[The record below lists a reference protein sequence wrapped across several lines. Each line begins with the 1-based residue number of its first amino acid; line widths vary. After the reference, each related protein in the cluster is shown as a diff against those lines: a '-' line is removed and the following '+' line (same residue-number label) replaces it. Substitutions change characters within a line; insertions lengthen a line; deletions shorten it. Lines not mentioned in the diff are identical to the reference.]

1 MKRESLRIIL
11 CLLLFVLFLPG
22 ALLAGEP
29 PKEPILRIETG
40 MHTAGI
46 RRISVD
52 RENRLIA
59 TASEDKTVRIWDA
72 GTGALIRIIRPPIGD
87 VDEGKLFAVA
97 LSPDGKTVAAGGLTG
112 DWGDGAVIYL
122 FDTGTGALLRRLR
135 GLPYVTY
142 HLVFSRD
149 GLHLAACLGGAD
161 GIRIYRTSDFTISA
175 LDKDYGGNIYGADFD
190 DVGGLVTTSDDGYLR
205 RYDTRFRL
213 IAKEKAPGGKEPSS
227 VRFSPDGQEIA
238 VGFDDTTAVNILSG
252 KDLAFRFAAETK
264 GVVGNGNLGSV
275 TWSADGL
282 RLYAGGSNPQGIDGM
297 EKNYIRAWSDKGRGG
312 YIDFPAASNTIM
324 DLQPRKGG
332 GVFFGAQDP
341 DFGAIDDQG
350 KTIYFRSPVIADYRN
365 NQEGF
370 QISPDGAVIRFAY
383 ELHGKSPAFFSL
395 TERRLTTGTSVPGG
409 INLAAPRTAAA
420 GLTVTDWFDTTAPKL
435 NGAPLKLN
443 QDQPEMSCSL
453 AIAPDGQTFLLGASW
468 SLRLFN
474 ARGGEI
480 WKAPVPETA
489 WAVNIS
495 TDNRFALA
503 AFGDGTIRWYNMK
516 DGREVLSFF
525 PHKDQKRWVLW
536 TPEGFFDNSEGGAG
550 LVGYHL
556 NQGKDKEATFIPME
570 NLYDVFYRPDIVA
583 TKFKGED
590 ITPLITLT
598 AIEALKNPPP
608 VAEFTTKMTGTDKT
622 PVKVCY
628 RVSSR
633 GGGVGEVRLFHN
645 AKLIKSDGH
654 YREYVRSK
662 EAPMQLAALSSRAIQ
677 ADQKRS
683 IQVRYKEKSIIAS
696 AAKGEVYEDCTDV
709 EAIAGENELSVAA
722 FNKDNTVQ
730 GFLETMTFNANV
742 ASVEPRVYV
751 LIAGI
756 DRYQDKSAKLNYA
769 VKDAKDIHK
778 RISGQL
784 ATLFKKNQIHTVILT
799 NEQVTRNK
807 LLSTLDRLAKDIR
820 PGDYFILFTAG
831 HGVLIQNQYYL
842 LTQDYR
848 GDLDAYC
855 MIGSNEIVEA
865 TKKIKSLNQ
874 LLIFDT
880 CHAGGMDNIVS
891 GLYDARMAVIAKKM
905 GLHIYASASSLEEA
919 MDGYKGNGLFTYHLL
934 KGLNNNRA
942 ADTNRDARVSIVEL
956 GAYTKEQTIDV
967 SCKAGYRQTPLIINF
982 GKDSPLYRLHN

>member
-1 MKRESLRIIL
+1 MKGKTSIIIL
-11 CLLLFVLFLPG
+11 YLILLVSCLPG
-22 ALLAGEP
+22 AVLAGEP

-59 TASEDKTVRIWDA
+59 TASEDKTIRIWDA

-87 VDEGKLFAVA
+87 VDEGKLYAVA
-97 LSPDGKTVAAGGLTG
+97 LSPDGKTIAAGGLTG
-112 DWGDGAVIYL
+112 DWGDGAVIYI

-149 GLHLAACLGGAD
+149 GRHLAACLGGAD
-161 GIRIYRTSDFTISA
+161 GIRIYRTSDFTLSA
-175 LDKDYGGNIYGADFD
+175 LDKDYGGDIYGADFD
-190 DVGGLVTTSDDGYLR
+190 SVGGLVTTSTDGYLR
-205 RYDTRFRL
+205 RYDARFLL
-213 IAKEKAPGGKEPSS
+213 IAKEKAPGGKDPSAI
-227 VRFSPDGQEIA
+227 RFSPDGQEIA
-238 VGFDDTTAVNILSG
+238 VGFDDTTAVNVLSG
-252 KDLAFRFAAETK
+252 NDLAFRFAPDNH

-275 TWSADGL
+275 AWSADGR
-282 RLYAGGSNPQGIDGM
+282 RLYAGGINPKEFHGMGKNSIRTWSDGGRG
-297 EKNYIRAWSDKGRGG
+297 NYIDIPTADS
-312 YIDFPAASNTIM
+312 TIQ
-324 DLQPRKGG
+324 DLQPRHNG
-332 GVFFGAQDP
+332 GVFFGADNP
-341 DFGAIDDQG
+341 AFGAFNG
-350 KTIYFRSPVIADYRN
+350 KGKSLYTRNQHICDYRN
-365 NQEGF
+365 NQKGF
-370 QISPDGAVIRFAY
+370 QVSTDGSVIRFAY
-383 ELHGKSPAFFSL
+383 ELHGKSPAVFSL
-395 TERRLTTGTSVPGG
+395 SERRLTTSSNVLGDL
-409 INLAAPRTAAA
+409 NLTAPRTVAP
-420 GLTVTDWFDTTAPKL
+420 VMKITDWLDTTAPKL
-435 NGAPLKLN
+435 NGAPLKLT
-443 QDQPEMSCSL
+443 QDQHETSRAL
-453 AIAPDGQTFLLGASW
+453 AVAADGVTFLVGADW

-474 ARGGEI
+474 AQGGEI
-480 WKAPVPETA
+480 WKAPVPGTA

-495 TDNRFALA
+495 ADNRFALA

-516 DGREVLSFF
+516 DGKEVLAFF
-525 PHKDQKRWVLW
+525 PHKDGKRWVVW
-536 TPEGFFDNSEGGAG
+536 TPEGFFDASEGGAK

-556 NQGKDKEATFIPME
+556 NQGKDKEAIFIPME

-590 ITPLITLT
+590 ISPLITLT
-598 AIEALKNPPP
+598 AKEALKNPPP
-608 VAEFTTKMTGTDKT
+608 LAEFTTKMTGTDKT
-622 PVKVCY
+622 HIKVCY
-628 RVSSR
+628 RISSK
-633 GGGVGEVRLFHN
+633 GGGIGEVRLFHN

-654 YREYVRSK
+654 YREYARSQ
-662 EAPMQLAALSSRAIQ
+662 EAPVQLAALNSRAIQ

-696 AAKGEVYEDCTDV
+696 AAKGEVYEDCVDV
-709 EAIAGENELSVAA
+709 ETIAGENELSIAA

-730 GFLETMTFNANV
+730 GFLETITINANV
-742 ASVEPRVYV
+742 APVEPRVYV

-756 DRYQDKSAKLNYA
+756 DRYQDKSVKLNYA
-769 VKDAKDIHK
+769 VKDAEDIHR
-778 RISGQL
+778 RISTQL
-784 ATLFKKNQIHTVILT
+784 ATLFKKDQIHTVILT

-842 LTQDYR
+842 LTHDYR

-865 TKKIKSLNQ
+865 TKKIRSLNQ

-905 GLHIYASASSLEEA
+905 GLHIYASASSLEGA
-919 MDGYKGNGLFTYHLL
+919 MDGYKGNGLFTHHLL
-934 KGLNNNRA
+934 KGLDNNRE
-942 ADTNRDARVSIVEL
+942 ADTNRDAQVSIVEL
-956 GAYTKEQTIDV
+956 GAYTKEQTLDASRKV
-967 SCKAGYRQTPLIINF
+967 GQRQTPMIINF
-982 GKDSPLYRLHN
+982 GKDSPIYKLQ

>member
-11 CLLLFVLFLPG
+11 YLLLFDICLPG

-40 MHTAGI
+40 MHTARIG
-46 RRISVD
+46 RISVD

-59 TASEDKTVRIWDA
+59 TASDDKTVRIWDA
-72 GTGALIRIIRPPIGD
+72 GTGALIRVIRPPIGD
-87 VDEGKLFAVA
+87 VDEGKLYAVA

-112 DWGDGAVIYL
+112 DWGDGAAIYL
-122 FDTGTGALLRRLR
+122 FDAGTGALLRRLR
-135 GLPYVTY
+135 DLPYVTY

-149 GLHLAACLGGAD
+149 GRHLAACLGGAD
-161 GIRIYRTSDFTISA
+161 GIRIYRTSDFILSA
-175 LDKDYGGNIYGADFD
+175 LDKDYGGDIYGADFD
-190 DVGGLVTTSDDGYLR
+190 AVGGLVTTSHDGYLR
-205 RYDTRFRL
+205 RYDARFRL
-213 IAKEKAPGGKEPSS
+213 LAKEKAPGGKEPSA

-238 VGFDDTTAVNILSG
+238 LGFDDTTAVNVLSG
-252 KDLAFRFAAETK
+252 NDLAFRFAPDTQ
-264 GVVGNGNLGSV
+264 GVGNGNLGSV
-275 TWSADGL
+275 AWSADGR
-282 RLYAGGSNPQGIDGM
+282 RLYAGGINPKEFDGM
-297 EKNYIRAWSDKGRGG
+297 EKNFIRVWSDRGRGG
-312 YIDFPAASNTIM
+312 YLDIPATDSTIM
-324 DLQPRKGG
+324 DLQSRQGG
-332 GVFFGAQDP
+332 GVFFAAHGA
-341 DFGAIDDQG
+341 FGAIDDQG
-350 KTIYFRSPVIADYRN
+350 NALYTRNPVIGDYRN

-370 QISPDGAVIRFAY
+370 QVSPDGAVVRFAY
-383 ELHGKSPAFFSL
+383 EVFGKSPAVFFLS
-395 TERRLTTGTSVPGG
+395 ERRLTTSATVPGG
-409 INLAAPRTAAA
+409 INLAAPRTAAP
-420 GLTVTDWFDTTAPKL
+420 GLTVTDWFNTTAPKL

-443 QDQPEMSCSL
+443 QYEMSRSL
-453 AIAPDGQTFLLGASW
+453 AVAPDGETFLLGASW

-495 TDNRFALA
+495 GDGRFALS
-503 AFGDGTIRWYNMK
+503 AFGDGTIRWYSIK
-516 DGREVLSFF
+516 DGKEVLAFF

-536 TPEGFFDNSEGGAG
+536 TPEGFFDNSEGGAR

-590 ITPLITLT
+590 ITLLIILT
-598 AIEALKNPPP
+598 AMEALKNPPP
-608 VAEFTTKMTGTDKT
+608 AAEFTTKVTATNKSHI
-622 PVKVCY
+622 KVCY
-628 RVSSR
+628 RISSK
-633 GGGVGEVRLFHN
+633 GGGIGEVRLFHN

-654 YREYVRSK
+654 YWEYARSK
-662 EAPMQLAALSSRAIQ
+662 GAPLQLAALNSRAIQ
-677 ADQKRS
+677 EDQKRG

-696 AAKGEVYEDCTDV
+696 TAKGEVYEDCADV

-742 ASVEPRVYV
+742 APVDPRVYV

-769 VKDAKDIHK
+769 VKDAKDVHK

-784 ATLFKKNQIHTVILT
+784 KTLFKKGQIHTVILT
-799 NEQVTRNK
+799 NEQVTRKK

-842 LTQDYR
+842 LTHDYR

-905 GLHIYASASSLEEA
+905 GLHIYASASSLEGA

-934 KGLNNNRA
+934 KGLDNNRD

-956 GAYTKEQTIDV
+956 GAYTKEQTLDA
-967 SCKAGYRQTPLIINF
+967 SRKAGQRQTPMIINF
-982 GKDSPLYRLHN
+982 GKDSPLYRIHN